1 MTFLLN
7 RNFNTKPIFCKNTQI
22 RCKLKYPAVY
32 ARFLPLKE
40 NPAHFTEVGQHLI
53 NFLALGSGGPEEYKG
68 KDKLSSHKGMNIS
81 LGEYKDVVDAI
92 MQALDENKIDVECMH
107 SFHLPCCNYIA

>member
-1 MTFLLN
+1 MDDIVEN
-7 RNFNTKPIFCKNTQI
+7 YMSN
-22 RCKLKYPAVY
+22 PAVY

-68 KDKLSSHKGMNIS
+68 KDKLSSYKGMNIS

-92 MQALDENKIDVECMH
+92 MQALDENKIDEQTIKM
-107 SFHLPCCNYIA
+107 YWQ